1 MAVRSAFA
9 LGLHREETLV
19 IFTPADQKVRRNL
32 WRSLYV
38 LDRFLSASL
47 GRPAAITE
55 EDCSPETLDPAPS
68 PSFPITADF
77 NQTNSLGLEAS
88 VRSCHV
94 IGIIL
99 RKIYQKRKIS
109 TKLAQEIADQCKLW
123 PKALS
128 PTLHWRQASATNPS
142 QGIAILHVNLF
153 YCHSIILLTRPFFLY
168 LLNAEIQKTK
178 RSPSHRKP
186 RTGCKM
192 DKFSEAC
199 VIASTH
205 TIVLVQNAFEGRYL
219 QQRNPFVTYFLF
231 AAALVVLSNEFA
243 GLYPNTSADQCIE
256 NSITIVAYCGETDP
270 QASRLLYILTTFRNV
285 VATQARMS
293 RTQQYSQNEG
303 PMQGHFLQ
311 VTRNSHSSVTQT
323 AQDPTATFGPPTENI
338 DPITSND
345 RNPTID
351 MSAPLPLSSSRHGS
365 FSGLLDLSA
374 NALTAASDESS
385 VPDEQIEFDTLWQ
398 WPTTTPVVGT
408 PGFEAGIQG
417 ISDSSVPLFGMTDMA

>member
-9 LGLHREETLV
+9 LGLHREETLI
-19 IFTPADQKVRRNL
+19 IFTPEDQEVRRNL

-47 GRPAAITE
+47 GRPAAISE
-55 EDCSPETLDPAPS
+55 EDCSGETLNPVRS
-68 PSFPITADF
+68 SSFAGTTDF
-77 NQTNSLGLEAS
+77 SQTNNLGLDAS

-94 IGIIL
+94 VGIIL
-99 RKIYQKRKIS
+99 RKVYQKRKIS

-168 LLNAEIQKTK
+168 LLNMEIQKTK
-178 RSPSHRKP
+178 RSPSQRKP

-192 DKFSEAC
+192 EKFAEAC

-205 TIVLVQNAFEGRYL
+205 TIVLVQNAFQGRYL

-243 GLYPNTSADQCIE
+243 GLYPNSSAEQCIE
-256 NSITIVAYCGETDP
+256 NAITIAAYCGETDP

-285 VATQARMS
+285 TTTQPHVNQAP
-293 RTQQYSQNEG
+293 QYPHNEDSMQSLISQ
-303 PMQGHFLQ
+303 LS
-311 VTRNSHSSVTQT
+311 RNSRPSA
-323 AQDPTATFGPPTENI
+323 AQATHEPTTTFGPPTENI
-338 DPITSND
+338 DSIATTDGTPA
-345 RNPTID
+345 ID
-351 MSAPLPLSSSRHGS
+351 LSAPLPLPTPRHGS
-365 FSGLLDLSA
+365 FSGLLDPST
-374 NALTAASDESS
+374 NALTVGSDESS
-385 VPDEQIEFDTLWQ
+385 APDELIEFDALWQ
-398 WPTTTPVVGT
+398 WHNTTPAGGT
-408 PGFEAGIQG
+408 PGYEAGVQG